1 MTERAV
7 SAYSEVIMELGV
19 RLLGTPEAR
28 AGGAWL
34 PLGPSRPH
42 AVFVYVAARGG
53 FVRRAEVAE
62 LLWPGLDD
70 AHAFGNLRQ
79 ALRRLVNGPLAA
91 LLGLD
96 RTGVWLDG
104 DCDVAGFRRAVAER
118 RWRDALVAHQG
129 PLLEGFEVDDA
140 DEFSAWL
147 ASERAAVAAD
157 WRQACRALLAEA
169 SAEGRY
175 GEAVGYA
182 DQLVRADPLDEQAV
196 REAMQAAAADG
207 DAHGVTRRYRE
218 FEVVLRRECGVE
230 PEAATRALFE
240 RLAER
245 SVGEVEAP
253 GPHPVEPV
261 RLRYLGDRRGLVGR
275 ERALSE
281 LVERL
286 RERDSRLITLL
297 GPGGIGK
304 TALASALVAE
314 LQTAFPDGAVMVPL
328 EGAEGPE
335 AVALAVAHATGV
347 RVEAHAPVGPQLV
360 RGLRA
365 RRLLVV
371 LDGFETHVEQ
381 LPSVDALLRGTRDVR
396 LVVTSRVR
404 LGHSAEVVFEVD
416 PLATGSD
423 HAGTGPVEEG
433 AASPAAQ
440 LFLRRAA
447 GRLPLATVRGFDL
460 ERVERVV
467 EALGGHP
474 LAIELA
480 ASWVDVLGLERL
492 TDQLQDSWTPLSSDD
507 VDRSERQRDVRA
519 VIDETWQQLDPED
532 RAAWARLALMPGSLD
547 PTVAAAVGGSG
558 WRGLRRLVD
567 RSVVRHRGPR
577 LELHALLARYGRE
590 RAEEMGQVDGAWG
603 AARAVWRPRIAQQ
616 VDPRTGRR
624 VFLLPDDLDQAVAV
638 WRLACAAQDWATV
651 AEMAVGL
658 MRALHHHMRWR
669 QAVELWRE
677 AVDRLVAAASG
688 RARDVALARLW
699 PLVGLINL
707 EASANAARALVL
719 ADARGDDLARALAH
733 DELAHAAF
741 TAEREAHVRA
751 AREAFER
758 AGDDVGYARMLANQG
773 ELAIFAGQWDH
784 GVEFLAEARRRLERL
799 GDLDGLADLL
809 LLLAKRDA
817 HVGDFGA
824 ARRRIDQAR
833 GLLARGGDPD
843 RIAPIPAVLMA
854 EATLARAAGDRE
866 ASARALEAYARILSE
881 ITGQADPDRLVR
893 AGHHTRFGPP
903 SEALE
908 AAHRLLRD
916 PATTDREAIA
926 RMYANVLAAMA
937 HARLGQPELGLDHL
951 RDAVRSA
958 RPWGVPRAVARITA
972 PAAVVALARGQAAF
986 AGRLAGLA
994 LRYPALEFEARP
1006 DVEAVM
1012 ATLGAEA
1019 GPSTEGDDASAAE
1032 LLDEVEAWLDR
1043 SS

>member
-1 MTERAV
+1 
-7 SAYSEVIMELGV
+7 MELGV

-42 AVFVYVAARGG
+42 AAFVYLAARGG
-53 FVRRAEVAE
+53 FVRRAELAE

-79 ALRRLVNGPLAA
+79 ALLRLANGPLAA
-91 LLGLD
+91 LLGRD

-118 RWRDALVAHQG
+118 RWRDALLVHRG

-157 WRQACRALLAEA
+157 WRRACRALLAEA
-169 SAEGRY
+169 SADGRY
-175 GEAVGYA
+175 AEAVGYA
-182 DQLVRADPLDEQAV
+182 DQIIRADPLDEQAV
-196 REAMQAAAADG
+196 REAIQAAAADG
-207 DAHGVTRRYRE
+207 DAHGATRRYRE
-218 FEVVLRRECGVE
+218 LEVLLRRECGVE
-230 PEAATRALFE
+230 PEAATQAAFE

-245 SVGEVEAP
+245 SLEEAEAP
-253 GPHPVEPV
+253 GSHPVEPV
-261 RLRYLGDRRGLVGR
+261 RLRYVGGRRGLIGR
-275 ERALSE
+275 EQALSD

-286 RERDSRLITLL
+286 RERESRLITLL

-335 AVALAVAHATGV
+335 AVAVAVAHATGV

-360 RGLRA
+360 RALRA

-371 LDGFETHVEQ
+371 LDGFETLVEQ
-381 LPSVDALLRGTRDVR
+381 LPSVDALLRGTRDVQ
-396 LVVTSRVR
+396 LMVTSRVR
-404 LGHSAEVVFEVD
+404 LGHSAEVVFEID

-423 HAGTGPVEEG
+423 RAGSGPGEEG
-433 AASPAAQ
+433 VASPAAQ

-547 PTVAAAVGGSG
+547 PTVAAEVGGSG
-558 WRGLRRLVD
+558 WRGMRRLVD
-567 RSVVRHRGPR
+567 RSIVRHRGSR
-577 LELHALLARYGRE
+577 FELHALLARFGRE
-590 RAEEMGQVDGAWG
+590 RAEEMGQVDRAWR

-624 VFLLPDDLDQAVAV
+624 VFLLPDDLDQAVGV
-638 WRLACAAQDWATV
+638 WRRACDARDWSTV

-658 MRALHHHMRWR
+658 MRALDHHMRWR
-669 QAVELWRE
+669 QAVELWQE
-677 AVDRLVAAASG
+677 AVDRLIAAPSG
-688 RARDVALARLW
+688 RVRDVALARLW
-699 PLVGLINL
+699 PLVGLTDQ
-707 EASANAARALVL
+707 EASANAARALAL
-719 ADARGDDLARALAH
+719 ADARADDLARALAH
-733 DELAHAAF
+733 DALAGASF

-758 AGDDVGYARMLANQG
+758 VGDDVGYARMLADQG
-773 ELAIFAGQWDH
+773 ELSVFTGQWDR
-784 GVEFLAEARRRLERL
+784 GVELLEEARPRLERL
-799 GDLDGLADLL
+799 GDVDGLADLL
-809 LLLAKRDA
+809 LVLAKRDA
-817 HVGDFGA
+817 HVGDFVA
-824 ARRRIDQAR
+824 ARRRIDRAR
-833 GLLARGGDPD
+833 ALLARGGDPD
-843 RIAPIPAVLMA
+843 RIAPIPAVLTA
-854 EATLARAAGDRE
+854 EGTLARAAGDRE
-866 ASARALEAYARILSE
+866 ASARALEAYARILTE
-881 ITGQADPDRLVR
+881 ITGQADPDRLVL
-893 AGHHTRFGPP
+893 AAHQARFGSP

-908 AAHRLLRD
+908 AAQRLLRD
-916 PATTDREAIA
+916 PATTDTEVIV
-926 RMYANVLAAMA
+926 RMYANVLTAMA
-937 HARLGQPELGLDHL
+937 HTRLGQPELGVDHL
-951 RDAVRSA
+951 RDAVRLA

-972 PAAVVALARGQAAF
+972 AAAVVALACGQTAF

-994 LRYPALEFEARP
+994 LRYPALEFEVRP

-1012 ATLGAEA
+1012 ATLGAELPD
-1019 GPSTEGDDASAAE
+1019 PSTTDDHASAADLLGE
-1032 LLDEVEAWLDR
+1032 LEVWLAR